1 MKSYLMRFVT
11 HFFYPDIDLFASRLN
26 RQLENYISWFPDP
39 QAITS
44 DAFSINWSEFIPY
57 IFPPFSL
64 IGRILQKLQDDE
76 VSKAI
81 VVLPKWATQPWYTML
96 LNMLIGIP
104 VCLPI
109 IQNVLR
115 LVHNNELHPLNKR
128 KMVLFACVV
137 SGINSKVEPFQKS
150 LLNSLKIHGDQVPIE
165 NTT

>member
-1 MKSYLMRFVT
+1 M
-11 HFFYPDIDLFASRLN
+11 
-26 RQLENYISWFPDP
+26 
-39 QAITS
+39 
-44 DAFSINWSEFIPY
+44 
-57 IFPPFSL
+57 
-64 IGRILQKLQDDE
+64 
-76 VSKAI
+76 SKAI
-81 VVLPKWATQPWYTML
+81 IVLPKWATQPWYTML

-137 SGINSKVEPFQKS
+137 SGINSKLEPFQKS